1 MSRIFRTGLGQDS
14 HRFLL
19 EKEAK
24 PCVIAGIFFDGVPGL
39 DADSDGDVVFH
50 ALCNAISS
58 LTHVPILGKVAI
70 DLCKQG
76 ITDSRH
82 YLDHALA
89 TLSPYT
95 IEHLAFSIEG
105 VRPKFQPHALAMRQ
119 SIAAATKSKLH
130 QVGITFT
137 SGDRLTSFGR
147 GEGLM
152 CLCLLT
158 TSHDTSIG

>member
-1 MSRIFRTGLGQDS
+1 MSRVVCTGLGQDS

-19 EKEAK
+19 EEETK
-24 PCVIAGIFFDGVPGL
+24 PCVIAGISFDAVPGL

-58 LTHVPILGKVAI
+58 LTHVAILGKVAI

-89 TLSPYT
+89 TLPPYT

-105 VRPKFQPHALAMRQ
+105 ARPKFQPHALAMRQ
-119 SIAAATKSKLH
+119 SIATATKIELH

-137 SGDRLTSFGR
+137 SGDHLTAFGR

-152 CLCLLT
+152 CLCLL
-158 TSHDTSIG
+158 SASREMRCS